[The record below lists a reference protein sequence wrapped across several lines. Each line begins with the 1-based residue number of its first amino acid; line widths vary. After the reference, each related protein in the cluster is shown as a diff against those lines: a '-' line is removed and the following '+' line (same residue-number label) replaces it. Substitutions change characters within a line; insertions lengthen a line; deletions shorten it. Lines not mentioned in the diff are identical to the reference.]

1 MPGAGE
7 GLDRTQFACAL
18 RLVALA
24 QSCHGVLPTAP
35 SKWLEAS
42 GTPTPPPRLGPQP
55 AGHTPR
61 MCARRMPGV
70 FEGSHS
76 SLLCLSA
83 WSNRDNVK
91 ISQHPPSCCL
101 PAPPLSLCDRHDQ
114 IHACFYRCW

>member
-1 MPGAGE
+1 MSFSLSSSLWLIWCLVNLHRGLRQIWNHVKAVMPGAGE

-35 SKWLEAS
+35 SEWLEAS

-61 MCARRMPGV
+61 MCARSMPGV
-70 FEGSHS
+70 FEG
-76 SLLCLSA
+76 
-83 WSNRDNVK
+83 
-91 ISQHPPSCCL
+91 
-101 PAPPLSLCDRHDQ
+101 
-114 IHACFYRCW
+114 